1 MVFFSSEDQFR
12 IQKTNSEF
20 SRRIF
25 NSAGESSIQ
34 QTKSAFSGTRCARAR
49 ASRAANKSLMTPT
62 MKFTIRPFRRA
73 TIRLIVFTASSCR
86 LIDLRS
92 GSVLTVR
99 VTVTVTVTLVVSRSI
114 KDFGVSTGA
123 QASTVTLENFSQF

>member
-1 MVFFSSEDQFR
+1 VNAHH
-12 IQKTNSEF
+12 ICTLGC
-20 SRRIF
+20 
-25 NSAGESSIQ
+25 ASIY
-34 QTKSAFSGTRCARAR
+34 SYY
-49 ASRAANKSLMTPT
+49 
-62 MKFTIRPFRRA
+62 
-73 TIRLIVFTASSCR
+73 CR